1 VLAVVVFFGALIPI
15 IGAPIATMLAAVVA
29 LATEGPIKALLVVAL
44 TIVVG
49 SVDGDVLQP
58 LIMGKAVSLHPLA
71 IVTVLAIGTI
81 SGGLLGALVC
91 VPVAATIY
99 ALAKYLTGRTV
110 IEPAVASPSPD

>member
-1 VLAVVVFFGALIPI
+1 
-15 IGAPIATMLAAVVA
+15 MLAAVVA
-29 LATEGPIKALLVVAL
+29 LATEGPVKALLVVVL
-44 TIVVG
+44 TIIVG
-49 SVDGDVLQP
+49 SVDGDILQP
-58 LIMGKAVSLHPLA
+58 VIMGKAVSLHPLA

-110 IEPAVASPSPD
+110 IEPTQAVAAPNSP